1 MIHVMRDGQQY
12 GPYTLEDLNAHLA
25 AGSLLPSDQAWYE
38 GAPAWMPMNQVPGV
52 VVPGVV
58 VPGAA
63 PVAAVPQIAV
73 PVDPNDPMA
82 SADPA
87 VAAQQADASSATGGS
102 KKKMMIIT
110 GSALAVLAAVVITGF
125 WKPGFFVGGSGED
138 PLPGEGG
145 AKVDYTKF
153 ASVQPIFEAHNCF
166 KCHSS
171 NAGKVKA
178 KLDFDMPDTVKR
190 HLLEEDGESEM
201 MARLKD
207 KDDPMPPEG
216 DGTMLSTDELA
227 KVKAWIDAGG
237 NFD

>member
-52 VVPGVV
+52 VL
-58 VPGAA
+58 PGAA
-63 PVAAVPQIAV
+63 PVAAVPQMAV

-82 SADPA
+82 AADPA
-87 VAAQQADASSATGGS
+87 VAAQQADASSAAGGS
-102 KKKMMIIT
+102 KKKMMIIA
-110 GSALAVLAAVVITGF
+110 GSALAVLAAVGITGF
-125 WKPGFFVGGSGED
+125 WKPGFFVSGSSED

-145 AKVDYTKF
+145 GGGGAVDATKF

-171 NAGKVKA
+171 NAGTVKA

-190 HLLEEDGESEM
+190 HLLEEDGEINM
-201 MARLKD
+201 MVRLAD

>member
-52 VVPGVV
+52 VL
-58 VPGAA
+58 PGAA
-63 PVAAVPQIAV
+63 PVAAVPQMAV

-82 SADPA
+82 AADPA
-87 VAAQQADASSATGGS
+87 VAAQQADASSAAGGS
-102 KKKMMIIT
+102 KKKMMIIA
-110 GSALAVLAAVVITGF
+110 GSALAVLAAVGITGF
-125 WKPGFFVGGSGED
+125 WKPGFFVSGSSED

-145 AKVDYTKF
+145 GGGAEVDYTKF

-171 NAGKVKA
+171 NAGTVKA
-178 KLDFDMPDTVKR
+178 KLDFDMPDTVKP
-190 HLLEEDGESEM
+190 LLMQNDLGKIEM
-201 MARLKD
+201 MERLKSM
-207 KDDPMPPEG
+207 DDPMPPEG

-237 NFD
+237 SFD

>member
-1 MIHVMRDGQQY
+1 MLVHIQRDGQQF

-25 AGSLLPSDQAWYE
+25 SGALLPTDYAWYE
-38 GAPAWMPMNQVPGV
+38 GAANWMAMSDVPGV
-52 VVPGVV
+52 VLPGVALV
-58 VPGAA
+58 SPNS
-63 PVAAVPQIAV
+63 PMV
-73 PVDPNDPMA
+73 PVD
-82 SADPA
+82 STFS
-87 VAAQQADASSATGGS
+87 VQSGG
-102 KKKMMIIT
+102 
-110 GSALAVLAAVVITGF
+110 AAVEGSNKSNVTIIAIVGLTIAIASLVIAIVAWGTGY
-125 WKPGFFVGGSGED
+125 WKPGFFVSSSSED
-138 PLPGEGG
+138 PLPGKGG
-145 AKVDYTKF
+145 GGGSEVDYAKF

-190 HLLEEDGESEM
+190 HLLEEDGEINM
-201 MARLKD
+201 MVRLKD

>member
-25 AGSLLPSDQAWYE
+25 AGSLLPTDQAWYE

-52 VVPGVV
+52 VVPG
-58 VPGAA
+58 AA
-63 PVAAVPQIAV
+63 PVAAVPQMAV
-73 PVDPNDPMA
+73 PVDTNDPMA
-82 SADPA
+82 AADPA
-87 VAAQQADASSATGGS
+87 VAAQQTNASSAAGGS
-102 KKKMMIIT
+102 KKKMMIIA
-110 GSALAVLAAVVITGF
+110 GSALAVLAAVGITGF
-125 WKPGFFVGGSGED
+125 WKPGFFVSGSSED

-145 AKVDYTKF
+145 GGGGEVDATKY

-171 NAGKVKA
+171 NAGTVKA

-190 HLLEEDGESEM
+190 HLLEEDGEINM
-201 MARLKD
+201 MVRLAD

-237 NFD
+237 SFD

>member
-1 MIHVMRDGQQY
+1 
-12 GPYTLEDLNAHLA
+12 
-25 AGSLLPSDQAWYE
+25 
-38 GAPAWMPMNQVPGV
+38 
-52 VVPGVV
+52 
-58 VPGAA
+58 
-63 PVAAVPQIAV
+63 
-73 PVDPNDPMA
+73 
-82 SADPA
+82 
-87 VAAQQADASSATGGS
+87 
-102 KKKMMIIT
+102 
-110 GSALAVLAAVVITGF
+110 
-125 WKPGFFVGGSGED
+125 GFFKGGSGED

-145 AKVDYTKF
+145 GAGGAVDATKF

-190 HLLEEDGESEM
+190 HLLEEDGEINM
-201 MARLKD
+201 MVRLKD

>member
-52 VVPGVV
+52 VL
-58 VPGAA
+58 PGAA
-63 PVAAVPQIAV
+63 PVAAVPQMAV

-82 SADPA
+82 AADPA
-87 VAAQQADASSATGGS
+87 VAAQQAVASSAAGGS
-102 KKKMMIIT
+102 KKKMMIIA
-110 GSALAVLAAVVITGF
+110 GSALGVLAAVGITGF
-125 WKPGFFVGGSGED
+125 WKPGFFVSGSSED

-145 AKVDYTKF
+145 SGGGEVDATKY

-171 NAGKVKA
+171 NAGTVKA

-190 HLLEEDGESEM
+190 HLLEEDGEINM
-201 MARLKD
+201 MVRLAD

-237 NFD
+237 SFD

>member
-52 VVPGVV
+52 VL
-58 VPGAA
+58 PGAA
-63 PVAAVPQIAV
+63 PVAAVPQMAV

-82 SADPA
+82 AADPA
-87 VAAQQADASSATGGS
+87 VAAQQAVGSSAAGGS
-102 KKKMMIIT
+102 KKKMMIIA
-110 GSALAVLAAVVITGF
+110 GSALAVLAAVGITGF
-125 WKPGFFVGGSGED
+125 WKPGFFVSGSSED

-145 AKVDYTKF
+145 GGGGEVDATKY

-171 NAGKVKA
+171 NAGTVKA
-178 KLDFDMPDTVKR
+178 KLDFDMPDTVKP
-190 HLLEEDGESEM
+190 LLMQNDLGKIEM
-201 MARLKD
+201 MERLKSM
-207 KDDPMPPEG
+207 DDPMPPEG

-237 NFD
+237 SFD

>member
-52 VVPGVV
+52 VL
-58 VPGAA
+58 PGAA
-63 PVAAVPQIAV
+63 PVAAVPQMAV

-82 SADPA
+82 AADPA
-87 VAAQQADASSATGGS
+87 VAAQQADASSAAGGS
-102 KKKMMIIT
+102 KKKMMIIG
-110 GSALAVLAAVVITGF
+110 GSALAVLAAVGITGF
-125 WKPGFFVGGSGED
+125 WKPGFFVGGFEED

-145 AKVDYTKF
+145 GGAEVDYTKF

-171 NAGKVKA
+171 QGGTVKA
-178 KLDFDMPDTVKR
+178 KLDFDSPDTVKP
-190 HLLEEDGESEM
+190 LLESEM

-207 KDDPMPPEG
+207 MDDPMPPER
-216 DGTMLSTDELA
+216 DGTMLSAEELT
-227 KVKAWIDAGG
+227 KVQAWIDAGG